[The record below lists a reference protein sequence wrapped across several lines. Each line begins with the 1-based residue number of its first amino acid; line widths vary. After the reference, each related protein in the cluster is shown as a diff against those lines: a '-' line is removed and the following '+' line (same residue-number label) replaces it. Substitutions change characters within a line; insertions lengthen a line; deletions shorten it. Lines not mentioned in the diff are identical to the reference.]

1 MAWVK
6 DVYRDEIRSG
16 FLVTAHR
23 KRIWD
28 IELNMLAEL
37 ERICEKYHLRYF
49 AAWGTLLGAVRHG
62 GFVPWDDDMDLVMMR
77 PDYERFKEVAA
88 QELAEPYFFQTAYT
102 DGALFGIARLR
113 NSATMAM
120 LPDINYFNQGIF
132 IDIHPLDAVHDGGTR
147 MEELRSY
154 QMELYALAME
164 EDRYREAMAGGV
176 PLVIAPTERE
186 RILRLPLRERFRLY
200 EEFQLAHFDDSQR
213 VNYYPQE
220 FPGRQM
226 TLTKK
231 LFSRILRLPFEQT
244 TVPVPAAYEEA
255 VQIYYA
261 SSWRQLIRGDS
272 THEGLLFSPD
282 VSYQAYQA
290 AQQERR
296 FPMP

>member
-77 PDYERFKEVAA
+77 PDYERLKEVAA

-154 QMELYALAME
+154 QMEFYALAME
-164 EDRYREAMAGGV
+164 EERYREAMAGGA

-226 TLTKK
+226 TLTKE